1 MEDKKV
7 HLGNPTSSVPAS
19 DTPSSVGDIEAAV
32 PLFFPETTLPL
43 SVRAEKENMAHSH
56 TAVHH
61 AHAESLLQSTHI
73 GHEAGIQTIQ
83 PSALTVGDVEVT
95 RPGAVRLGPAEFAIT
110 LPMDSRVKDDY
121 ERVLTDGAAIMQ
133 EFLTHSIPNVQ
144 TPQPDVSLPLKPSP
158 ANEG

>member
-1 MEDKKV
+1 MEEKKF
-7 HLGNPTSSVPAS
+7 HLGHPASSVPAS
-19 DTPSSVGDIEAAV
+19 DTPSSVGDIEAAE
-32 PLFFPETTLPL
+32 PPSFPETAIPL

-61 AHAESLLQSTHI
+61 AHGGSLLQSTHLA
-73 GHEAGIQTIQ
+73 HAETGIQTIQ

-121 ERVLTDGAAIMQ
+121 ERVLTDGAATIQ
-133 EFLTHSIPNVQ
+133 EFLTRPSPSPQ
-144 TPQPDVSLPLKPSP
+144 TSASDVSLPYNQQL
-158 ANEG
+158 

>member
-7 HLGNPTSSVPAS
+7 HLGNPASAVPAS

-32 PLFFPETTLPL
+32 PPSFPETAVPL

-61 AHAESLLQSTHI
+61 AHAESLLQSTHLA
-73 GHEAGIQTIQ
+73 HEIGIQTIQ

-121 ERVLTDGAAIMQ
+121 ERILTDGAAIMQ
-133 EFLTHSIPNVQ
+133 EFLTRSSPNPQ
-144 TPQPDVSLPLKPSP
+144 TPYSDVSLPLKPPP
-158 ANEG
+158 AN